1 MDLIGNLSIGFAA
14 VITPL
19 NLGFCFIGVLLGTL
33 IGVLPGIG
41 PVPTMAMLLPMT
53 FGLPPLTAMIM
64 LAGIFY
70 GAQYGGSTTAILVN
84 LPGEASSVVTCLD
97 GFQMAKQ
104 GRGGAALAISALGSF
119 FAGCVSTLVIALF
132 GPALGRFAIKF
143 QPADYF
149 SLMVLGLVAAVVLAH
164 GSVLR
169 AIAMVFAGILLGFVG
184 TDVNTGMARMTFDI
198 PELIDGLG
206 FVPLA
211 VGLFGLAEILVN
223 LERRQYCDVVA
234 QGIDRLW
241 PNRAEIRLAVP
252 AVLRGTLLGS
262 LLGIIPGGGA
272 TLASFAAYSLE
283 KKIARDPSRF
293 GKGAVEGV
301 AAPESAN
308 NAGAQT
314 SFIPM
319 LTLGIPTNAIMA
331 LMVGAMY
338 IQGIAPGPDVM
349 NKQPQLFWGLI
360 VSMWVGNL
368 MLLVLNLPLIGIWVR
383 LLAIPYRILYPIIL
397 ILCCMGVYSLNNSP
411 FEVALTVVFGVLGY
425 AFLKFNCEPAPLL
438 MGFILGPQMEE
449 NFRRS
454 LLLSRGDL
462 AVFATEPISLAFL
475 LTAGILL
482 MLMALPVLRRKRSEA
497 FTG

>member
-1 MDLIGNLSIGFAA
+1 MELLNNLSIGFAA
-14 VITPL
+14 VVTPL
-19 NLGFCFIGVLLGTL
+19 NLGFCFAGVLLGTL

-84 LPGEASSVVTCLD
+84 LPGESSSVITCLD
-97 GFQMAKQ
+97 GFEMAKQ

-119 FAGCVSTLVIALF
+119 FAGCVATLVIALF

-149 SLMVLGLVAAVVLAH
+149 SLMVLGLVTAVVLAH

-169 AIAMVFAGILLGFVG
+169 AIAMVFAGVLLGFVG
-184 TDVNTGMARMTFDI
+184 TDVNTGMARMTFDV
-198 PELIDGLG
+198 PQLIDGLG

-211 VGLFGLAEILVN
+211 VGLFGLAEILTN
-223 LERRQYCDVVA
+223 LEHSQARNVTA
-234 QGIDRLW
+234 QRIEGLW
-241 PNRAEIRLAVP
+241 PNRAERRQAIP
-252 AVLRGTLLGS
+252 AALRGTLLGS

-272 TLASFAAYSLE
+272 TLASFAAYTLE
-283 KKIARDPSRF
+283 KKLARDPRRF
-293 GKGAVEGV
+293 GNGAVEGV

-349 NKQPQLFWGLI
+349 IKQPQLFWGLI
-360 VSMWVGNL
+360 ASMWVGNL

-383 LLAIPYRILYPIIL
+383 LIAVPYRILYPIIL

-411 FEVALTVVFGVLGY
+411 FEVMLTVVFGLLGY
-425 AFLKFNCEPAPLL
+425 LFRKFGCEPAPLL

-454 LLLSRGDL
+454 LLLSRGDP
-462 AVFATEPISLAFL
+462 AVFVKEPMSLAFL

-482 MLMALPVLRRKRSEA
+482 MLMALPLLRSKRSQA
-497 FTG
+497 FTE

>member
-1 MDLIGNLSIGFAA
+1 MELLSNLSIGFAA

-19 NLGFCFIGVLLGTL
+19 NLGFCFAGVLLGTL

-84 LPGEASSVVTCLD
+84 LPGEASSVITCLD
-97 GFQMAKQ
+97 GFEMAKQ

-119 FAGCVSTLVIALF
+119 FAGCVATLVIALF

-184 TDVNTGMARMTFDI
+184 TDVNTGMGRMTFDV
-198 PELIDGLG
+198 PQLIDGLG

-211 VGLFGLAEILVN
+211 VGLFGLAEILTN
-223 LERRQYCDVVA
+223 LEHSQARNMTA
-234 QGIDRLW
+234 QRIEGLW
-241 PNRAEIRLAVP
+241 PNREERRRAMP
-252 AVLRGTLLGS
+252 AALRGTLLGS

-283 KKIARDPSRF
+283 KKLARDPRRF
-293 GKGAVEGV
+293 GNGAVEGV

-349 NKQPQLFWGLI
+349 TKQPQLFWGLI
-360 VSMWVGNL
+360 ASMWVGNL

-383 LLAIPYRILYPIIL
+383 LIAIPYRILYPIIL

-411 FEVALTVVFGVLGY
+411 FEVALTVLFGLLGY
-425 AFLKFNCEPAPLL
+425 LFRKLGCEPAPLL

-454 LLLSRGDL
+454 LLLSRGDP
-462 AVFATEPISLAFL
+462 AVFAKEPLSLAFL

-482 MLMALPVLRRKRSEA
+482 LLMALPLLRRKRSQA
-497 FTG
+497 FTE